1 MFYDQIKEI
10 CDRKGI
16 KITSLINSVG
26 LSKGNIRNWK
36 SGVNPKYETK
46 VKIANYLNIPI
57 EELLTPEEKLN
68 REEISK
74 SIATITEFV
83 TKDLNTPIIDK
94 SSILYAAYE
103 ALEDESEEFQQD
115 ILDYIKFKKSQKK
128 D

>member
-16 KITSLINSVG
+16 KITSLINSIG

-36 SGVNPKYETK
+36 KGVNPKYETK

-68 REEISK
+68 REEINE
-74 SIATITEFV
+74 SITKVAEFV
-83 TKDLNTPIIDK
+83 TKDLKASIIDK

-103 ALEDESEEFQQD
+103 SLEGESEEFQQD